1 MEQQI
6 SIVTVR
12 ANTKKLIQTLRTVK
26 AAIGK
31 MSAKT
36 KAVSAEI
43 TVTDGKITF
52 AVPGAVFP
60 LECISQGVCKA
71 SVPFLHVVQIIK
83 DSRVK
88 ETQILITEE
97 SLTINNVSISVKTT
111 FFEDDSILRTID
123 LPINYTEADLIRL
136 NNKGYTYEELEFN
149 NLHSKIDDAYY
160 NLDDNIFKAYKLLS
174 QYGIDFSALKEM
186 VHDKL
191 FAKESNTIN

>member
-1 MEQQI
+1 MDDASTPVI
-6 SIVTVR
+6 SF
-12 ANTKKLIQTLRTVK
+12 
-26 AAIGK
+26 
-31 MSAKT
+31 
-36 KAVSAEI
+36 AVVYAVPVGAVAPTTGNVVAEVPI
-43 TVTDGKITF
+43 TYRNVSPDVLAVNVTF

-88 ETQILITEE
+88 ETEIIITKGN
-97 SLTINNVSISVKTT
+97 LKINGVTISVKTT
-111 FFEDDSILRTID
+111 FLEDDNILRTID

-136 NNKGYTYEELEFN
+136 SHNGYTYEELEFN
-149 NLHSKIDDAYY
+149 NLHSKIDDALY

-174 QYGIDFSALKEM
+174 QYGIDFSVLKEM

-191 FAKESNTIN
+191 FSKNDN